1 MLKITHKRLTTG
13 ILGLS
18 LAIVLLAGQVSAQ
31 ATNDAAPDGT
41 TTVTGTTT
49 GTGTDAMPGTGA
61 NPGMNTGV
69 AMPAAPVVEDE
80 GFNPG
85 WLGLLGLAG
94 LAGLMPKKTQT
105 VTTTHRTGDGT
116 AR

>member
-1 MLKITHKRLTTG
+1 MLKITRKRLTTS
-13 ILGLS
+13 IMGLS
-18 LAIVLLAGQVSAQ
+18 LAIVLLAGQVTAQ
-31 ATNDAAPDGT
+31 VTNEG
-41 TTVTGTTT
+41 TVTTAPGTTT
-49 GTGTDAMPGTGA
+49 GTDAMTGTGV

-69 AMPAAPVVEDE
+69 GMPATPVVEAE